1 MKYFAA
7 FIAALARMDGSSAI
21 TLPDLPYAY
30 DALEPILSERTLTFH
45 HDAHHNAYVEST
57 NSLIEGTDLENDSAE
72 EILMATYDSSA
83 GTHEQSAL
91 FNAAAQSWN
100 HAFYWKCMTP
110 NGGGHPSGDLFEQI
124 VKDFGS
130 YDEFSEL
137 FLATGNTV
145 FGSGWAWLSTDKSG
159 SLYIQAENGAVT
171 PLVEGLTPIL
181 TMDVWEHA
189 YYLDYQNLRAVYT
202 ANFLDELVDWDFV
215 QANYGGAKM

>member
-1 MKYFAA
+1 MFE
-7 FIAALARMDGSSAI
+7 LN
-21 TLPDLPYAY
+21 LL
-30 DALEPILSERTLTFH
+30 
-45 HDAHHNAYVEST
+45 
-57 NSLIEGTDLENDSAE
+57 
-72 EILMATYDSSA
+72 
-83 GTHEQSAL
+83 QAL

-159 SLYIQAENGAVT
+159 SLYIQAENGTFEASKI
-171 PLVEGLTPIL
+171 PP
-181 TMDVWEHA
+181 
-189 YYLDYQNLRAVYT
+189 RKVYSI
-202 ANFLDELVDWDFV
+202 
-215 QANYGGAKM
+215 